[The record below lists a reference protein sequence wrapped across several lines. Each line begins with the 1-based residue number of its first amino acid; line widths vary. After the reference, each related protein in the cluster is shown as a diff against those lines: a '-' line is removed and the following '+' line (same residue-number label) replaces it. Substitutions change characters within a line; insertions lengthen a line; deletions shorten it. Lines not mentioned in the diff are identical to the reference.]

1 MKMNEL
7 ISAVIISYIIIIIKL
22 FRLQVPHNKQSIIFL
37 CLSAPS
43 TGRHAHVYSVQDS
56 EVIIIVG

>member
-7 ISAVIISYIIIIIKL
+7 ISDVIISYIIITIKL
-22 FRLQVPHNKQSIIFL
+22 FRLQVPHNIHSIIFL

-43 TGRHAHVYSVQDS
+43 TGRHANVHSV
-56 EVIIIVG
+56 

>member
-1 MKMNEL
+1 MNEL

-22 FRLQVPHNKQSIIFL
+22 FNIHSIIFL

-43 TGRHAHVYSVQDS
+43 TGRHAHVYSVQ
-56 EVIIIVG
+56 GR